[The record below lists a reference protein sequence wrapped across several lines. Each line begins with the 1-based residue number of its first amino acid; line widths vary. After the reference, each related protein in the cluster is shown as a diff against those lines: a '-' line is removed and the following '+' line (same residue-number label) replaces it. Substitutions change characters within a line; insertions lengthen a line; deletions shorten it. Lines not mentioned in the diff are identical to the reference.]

1 MYISIWICIHIYI
14 YIHTYIYTHV
24 YKLFACES
32 ARFAGLEGSAG
43 SAGHAVSAGFAA
55 FDERPF
61 HGPLHAWSAA
71 IQGKSGLLIIPTMLR
86 VLMRWLA
93 DKLDTGDRLQR
104 PVILT
109 AGLPPLSFFADAKA
123 ESDRAWIGG
132 FLEISDGKPGPWFS
146 LEVDRAW
153 APWAF
158 AKGDPKKVIAALEL
172 LATLVGI
179 RLWVP
184 EGKDRKS
191 SRVAIRGYTDNKSS
205 VDASLWS
212 RACHT
217 HCCNSQPWS

>member
-1 MYISIWICIHIYI
+1 M
-14 YIHTYIYTHV
+14 
-24 YKLFACES
+24 
-32 ARFAGLEGSAG
+32 EGSAG

-123 ESDRAWIGG
+123 ESDRAWIGASWRFPMESPAPG
-132 FLEISDGKPGPWFS
+132 FPLKWIGPG
-146 LEVDRAW
+146 LLGRL
-153 APWAF
+153 
-158 AKGDPKKVIAALEL
+158 PK
-172 LATLVGI
+172 
-179 RLWVP
+179 
-184 EGKDRKS
+184 
-191 SRVAIRGYTDNKSS
+191 AIPR
-205 VDASLWS
+205 
-212 RACHT
+212 R
-217 HCCNSQPWS
+217 